1 MNMSVKSNHSLPDA
15 LPAALWPLLGL
26 ASLAIRLVLG
36 WTYWGGASRRLIY
49 AQVKLDPSS
58 HAYLA
63 NKLVHA
69 APGAAFDITP
79 IMHWLLHQP
88 TLLHVAI
95 ILFTLLELVVGV
107 GLMLGFATRI
117 LSIGG
122 MGLAVVLMVIFGW
135 MGTTCLDE
143 WTMAASGFAMATI
156 TFITG
161 GGWYSLDRVFFGHKA
176 NSCAKLAWLTSGPLP
191 LSTQQYVRFSTIM
204 AVLSIVFTVG
214 FYGYNFGAI
223 VTPLGKRV
231 NNVHPSIALSQGEIQ
246 GKMVKVNTYMVT
258 GPDTQG
264 VYIAHVAIDNGA
276 KQVASY
282 SASDLKQASQLKLT
296 NEFAPYSTCKA
307 MDYAVR
313 CQLGSKATWQLQLPK
328 QAEIDTTQSIRL
340 IMTDVEGKQYQISL
354 KN

>member
-1 MNMSVKSNHSLPDA
+1 MNTKSNNSLPDA
-15 LPAALWPLLGL
+15 IPAALWPLLGL
-26 ASLAIRLVLG
+26 ASFAIRLVLG

-49 AQVKLDPSS
+49 DQLKLDPSS

-88 TLLHVAI
+88 TLLHIAI
-95 ILFTLLELVVGV
+95 ISFTLLELIVGV

-122 MGLAVVLMVIFGW
+122 MGLAIVLMIIFGW

-143 WTMAASGFAMATI
+143 WTMAATGFAMAAV

-161 GGWYSLDRVFFGHKA
+161 GGWYSLDRVFFGNNA
-176 NSCAKLAWLTSGPLP
+176 NQSAKLAWLTSGPLP
-191 LSTQQYVRFSTIM
+191 LSGRQYVRFSTIM
-204 AVLSIVFTVG
+204 AVISIVFTVG
-214 FYGYNFGAI
+214 FYGYNFGAL

-231 NNVHPSIALSQGEIQ
+231 NNVHPSIALSQGTLQ
-246 GKMVKVNTYMVT
+246 GQTVKVNTYMIT

-264 VYIAHVAIDNGA
+264 VYITHVAIDNGSA
-276 KQVASY
+276 QVASY
-282 SASDLKQASQLKLT
+282 SSADLKQASQLKLT

-307 MDYAVR
+307 VDYAVR
-313 CQLGSKATWQLQLPK
+313 CQLGSKATWQFQLPK
-328 QAEIDTTQSIRL
+328 QTVIDTTKPVKL
-340 IMTDVEGKQYQISL
+340 VMTDVEGKQYQINL
-354 KN
+354 KD